1 MFINDLKTVD
11 SKLYKNSIPKY
22 LKNNYSYFRQEKDD
36 YYTFTSKAYAS
47 EELLLNKT
55 VLTFLDECDGKNS
68 IDQIEKNIVSQYPE
82 VPYNEIHED
91 LMGVLRMMNMLG
103 LVRWLKGANPFMN
116 LCKRKIN
123 NHISI
128 SYADENDLNDLN
140 LFKDISLSLS

>member
-11 SKLYKNSIPKY
+11 SKLYKNAIPKY

-55 VLTFLDECDGKNS
+55 VLTFLNECDGKNS
-68 IDQIEKNIVSQYPE
+68 IDQIEKNIALQYPE
-82 VPYNEIHED
+82 VSYNEIHED

-116 LCKRKIN
+116 LCKKFN
-123 NHISI
+123 FS
-128 SYADENDLNDLN
+128 
-140 LFKDISLSLS
+140 